1 MHYIFIDD
9 RTIKLLNLKK
19 TLLGQEETSYYEK
32 KYETNLLDKGK
43 PANLDLLASALKEVI
58 TNSAKNDSQVT
69 LVLPQESFLF
79 FRAEVPSDIAPTAL
93 NSFITD
99 KARSVLPVM
108 PEEIVSDSFV
118 KENNGQKVVTF
129 YGLNKE
135 VFESY
140 QQTLSLID
148 LKVSSILPETLAY
161 YKLFEKTLRNEK
173 KRIFST

>member
-108 PEEIVSDSFV
+108 P
-118 KENNGQKVVTF
+118 
-129 YGLNKE
+129 
-135 VFESY
+135 
-140 QQTLSLID
+140 
-148 LKVSSILPETLAY
+148 
-161 YKLFEKTLRNEK
+161 
-173 KRIFST
+173 